1 MRSLSRQQRSFDGDS
16 LSPAFENKMISKEFT
31 RIALLQ
37 NLLSHDRELKLKI
50 GENGNENLANIWEL
64 LNSPATRGVGTGRV
78 ASSYKWKTVAPTTH
92 PNCLRRARLN
102 TNMIWTQPNMKTRDV
117 KTKLLF

>member
-16 LSPAFENKMISKEFT
+16 LSPAFENKMISKGFT

-50 GENGNENLANIWEL
+50 GENG
-64 LNSPATRGVGTGRV
+64 
-78 ASSYKWKTVAPTTH
+78 
-92 PNCLRRARLN
+92 
-102 TNMIWTQPNMKTRDV
+102 
-117 KTKLLF
+117 

>member
-50 GENGNENLANIWEL
+50 GENGNENLSNIWEL
-64 LNSPATRGVGTGRV
+64 LTSPFQSIQPVSKSPPGLSKQLSSQELTWQSFDTPKIGV
-78 ASSYKWKTVAPTTH
+78 
-92 PNCLRRARLN
+92 
-102 TNMIWTQPNMKTRDV
+102 
-117 KTKLLF
+117 

>member
-16 LSPAFENKMISKEFT
+16 LSPAFENKMISKGFT

-64 LNSPATRGVGTGRV
+64 LTSP
-78 ASSYKWKTVAPTTH
+78 
-92 PNCLRRARLN
+92 
-102 TNMIWTQPNMKTRDV
+102 
-117 KTKLLF
+117 